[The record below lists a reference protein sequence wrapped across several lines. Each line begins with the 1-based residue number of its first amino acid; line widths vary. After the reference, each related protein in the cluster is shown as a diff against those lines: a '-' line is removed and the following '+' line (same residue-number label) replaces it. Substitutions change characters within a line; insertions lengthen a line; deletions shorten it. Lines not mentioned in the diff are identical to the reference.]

1 MKKPKGV
8 RMEEIL
14 TAAVNEFLEKG
25 YEGASVD
32 SIARRAGLT
41 KGGIY
46 HHFRSK
52 EEILLAANERFEEP
66 VVSMI
71 KTAESMPD
79 PAEAISGFIKE
90 YLEYWSGHPREMAFI
105 FLSVT
110 KLLSSPELWTLYEEH
125 GHMMRLFTYGLYNRG
140 IESGLFR
147 EHDPDRQALALLAA
161 LDGVLGYMI
170 MDRELD
176 PKQVIRDFQQLFV
189 HQLIDHPR
197 DDDEKLPT

>member
-1 MKKPKGV
+1 MKKPKDV

-52 EEILLAANERFEEP
+52 DEILLAANEKFEEP
-66 VVSMI
+66 VHSMI
-71 KTAESMPD
+71 KTAESTPD
-79 PAEAISGFIKE
+79 AAEAISGFIAE
-90 YLEYWSGHPREMAFI
+90 YLEYWSNRPKEMAFF
-105 FLSVT
+105 FLSFSKV
-110 KLLSSPELWTLYEEH
+110 LSSPKLSALYEEYC
-125 GHMMRLFTYGLYNRG
+125 HMMRLFAYGLYNRG
-140 IESGLFR
+140 MESGLFR
-147 EHDPDRQALALLAA
+147 VHDPDRQALALLAA

-170 MDRELD
+170 LDRELD
-176 PKQVIRDFQQLFV
+176 PKQVIRNFQQLFAYE
-189 HQLIDHPR
+189 LIDHPQ
-197 DDDEKLPT
+197 DEDEQSPI